1 MVGCGRC
8 AVAVN
13 CNQQMYVIWHYHII
27 QDFGRRE
34 MKRNFVNHVLGNL
47 ATFVQIHFAPVYF
60 SEKVPFFGT
69 ADCDEVHSAIVVMP
83 FCAELVSVCHCK
95 KCFFDADAPLARP
108 YTFVTVIL
116 RFIRQMCHGVRT
128 ALFHS
133 PLRRWLGW
141 VRRRRRSE
149 ARRHWARSLT
159 HRGEGCE
166 DRSLAR
172 GSTKEVR
179 GTVSPNCSG

>member
-27 QDFGRRE
+27 QDLGRRE

-47 ATFVQIHFAPVYF
+47 ATFVQMHFAPVYF
-60 SEKVPFFGT
+60 PEKVPFFGT

-95 KCFFDADAPLARP
+95 N
-108 YTFVTVIL
+108 VSS
-116 RFIRQMCHGVRT
+116 MRT
-128 ALFHS
+128 H
-133 PLRRWLGW
+133 
-141 VRRRRRSE
+141 
-149 ARRHWARSLT
+149 HWRVPTRL
-159 HRGEGCE
+159 
-166 DRSLAR
+166 
-172 GSTKEVR
+172 
-179 GTVSPNCSG
+179 